1 MEQLIL
7 HLIGDYLT
15 QSDWMANNKTKKWT
29 PAIIHAF
36 VYSIPFLLI
45 GSCYAV
51 AIIFATHAVI
61 DRFRLVKFL
70 PEFYPS
76 QIPQQHIRSILCP
89 FINFLLDEL
98 HPFFFRRSLLFFLNF
113 RFSFSFSP
121 RCPDWKIQ
129 RKIIVDPLR
138 CFQLR

>member
-61 DRFRLVKFL
+61 DRFRLVKYVLRVKEWRFNTEWGYITEGENAKPAFMWVWL
-70 PEFYPS
+70 M
-76 QIPQQHIRSILCP
+76 IAADNTIHLG
-89 FINFLLDEL
+89 INFLALKWL
-98 HPFFFRRSLLFFLNF
+98 
-113 RFSFSFSP
+113 
-121 RCPDWKIQ
+121 
-129 RKIIVDPLR
+129 
-138 CFQLR
+138 